1 MRKQLKSIFAVTGM
15 VLGIVGASVGARA
28 DDPVIYSVFENSV
41 TDEAAYKQVLPEALK
56 ITKDGGGVYIAGG
69 FNKSVVD
76 HGGPPVANRLVIIR
90 FPNAATHDK
99 WWNDGAKAWIDKNA
113 PQARN
118 MRVEGVDAPMAM
130 GPSVYSVYEA
140 NVTDEAAYKQ
150 ALPEIQKMIKDNGG
164 SYIAGGFNKAT
175 VNHGSPSAGN
185 RVVIV
190 RFNSDA
196 DYDKYYNEAGG
207 QAWIDKYAPQARN
220 LKVQGIE
227 QK

>member
-1 MRKQLKSIFAVTGM
+1 MKMQLAIAALAAVASIA
-15 VLGIVGASVGARA
+15 AARA
-28 DDPVIYSVFENSV
+28 DDAVIYSVFENNV

-76 HGGPPVANRLVIIR
+76 HGAPPVANRLVIIR

-99 WWNDGAKAWIDKNA
+99 WWNDAGAKAWIEKNA

-118 MRVEGVDAPMAM
+118 MRVEGVDAPTAS
-130 GPSVYSVYEA
+130 GPSIYSVYEA
-140 NVTDEAAYKQ
+140 NVTDEAAYRQ
-150 ALPEIQKMIKDNGG
+150 ALPEIQKLIKDNGG

-175 VNHGSPSAGN
+175 VNHGSPAAGN

-196 DYDKYYNEAGG
+196 DYDTYYNKAGG
-207 QAWIDKYAPQARN
+207 KAWIDKYAPQARN
-220 LKVQGIE
+220 IKVEGIE